1 MNNEDYKVIDHEF
14 PNQVIEFL
22 EDRIYEYNSAL
33 LGKNDGKLFSKIIK
47 DENDSIIA
55 GISGWTWAN
64 ACEITTLWV
73 SQQDRKQG
81 LGKKLLEAAEKEAT
95 ANNCRIISLRSYDF
109 QAPLFYEKY
118 GYEIAYI
125 MDDFPPGR
133 KYYHLFKRL

>member
-64 ACEITTLWV
+64 ACEITLLWIKDDHRTKGYGQV
-73 SQQDRKQG
+73 
-81 LGKKLLEAAEKEAT
+81 LLNAAEANAKKE
-95 ANNCRIISLRSYDF
+95 NCKTILLRTYDF
-109 QAPLFYEKY
+109 QAPLFYQKH
-118 GYEIAYI
+118 GYTIEY
-125 MDDFPPGR
+125 
-133 KYYHLFKRL
+133 